1 MQLTILVKIWNVPE
15 VDSVVIAVVDVDVGN
30 VRVVVV
36 KVVIVVVVGSV
47 VVNLMKNYFSVNRN
61 LMMPEHFQKLDKSN
75 FAYSFKKQLPTCIL
89 WTLEQNNQ
97 NCFR

>member
-61 LMMPEHFQKLDKSN
+61 LMVPEHFQKLDKSN
-75 FAYSFKKQLPTCIL
+75 FAFTPRPKVYSIKCA
-89 WTLEQNNQ
+89 
-97 NCFR
+97 

>member
-47 VVNLMKNYFSVNRN
+47 VVNLPN
-61 LMMPEHFQKLDKSN
+61 EKL
-75 FAYSFKKQLPTCIL
+75 F
-89 WTLEQNNQ
+89 
-97 NCFR
+97 